1 MSDKNQG
8 LYPKETIANLL
19 NLSER
24 RLEQLAKQK
33 IIPKAG
39 RGVFDLGSTVTAYVR
54 YLQGLTTGA
63 IRASETSELDKRL
76 LEAKVLERESKARQA
91 KYRADAME
99 QDLENRNLRKR
110 LSKIPDELNYKMS
123 LFQWDEVSMK
133 ATMHKITP
141 LEEFRRKVKQEITV
155 IVDEILNGCE
165 ES

>member
-8 LYPKETIANLL
+8 LYPTEIIANLL

-24 RLEQLAKQK
+24 RVEQLTKKK

-39 RGVFDLGSTVTAYVR
+39 RGVYDLGQTVQAYIR
-54 YLQGLTTGA
+54 YLQGVCSGA
-63 IRASETSELDKRL
+63 IKSGEPSELDQRL

-99 QDLENRNLRKR
+99 QELTERKLRNNVQEIPHKLDFR
-110 LSKIPDELNYKMS
+110 LSCIFSNLDYVDKQKI
-123 LFQWDEVSMK
+123 V
-133 ATMHKITP
+133 
-141 LEEFRRKVKQEITV
+141 REIRA

-165 ES
+165 SS